1 MDVCGG
7 SKTLTLPPVVK
18 TEPHVQSP
26 SVWSND
32 DVLQRFIAQHVVQ
45 PSSSSDG
52 SRRNTLNWTCVTAA
66 AEPMTRTSHQDDELL
81 VVRVTRRSAA
91 ATADNNLRQP
101 VTTHIRRPMNA
112 FMVWAQAERKR
123 LSELHPEVHNADLS
137 KLLGK
142 TFRIYIQ
149 ILS

>member
-1 MDVCGG
+1 
-7 SKTLTLPPVVK
+7 
-18 TEPHVQSP
+18 
-26 SVWSND
+26 
-32 DVLQRFIAQHVVQ
+32 
-45 PSSSSDG
+45 
-52 SRRNTLNWTCVTAA
+52 
-66 AEPMTRTSHQDDELL
+66 MTRTSHQDDELL